1 MITVYHLKNSRSTR
15 VLWLLEELCLEY
27 QVEYFQRDAGMRA
40 PAAMQTIDGLGRSP
54 IVRIDGEV
62 LGESGAIID
71 LILRRYPKSALAPM
85 DGDPDFS
92 AYLFFLH
99 YAEGSLSTIVI
110 PLLVNRLIPGEGV
123 RTGIVVDF
131 LRAEADRHLD
141 YVERKLSG
149 RAFIAGDRFTG
160 ADIQMAPMLQYA
172 GMIDLLGKR
181 PAIHAYLEKVLARPA
196 YQAALKHG

>member
-15 VLWLLEELCLEY
+15 VLWLLEELGLDY
-27 QVEYFQRDAGMRA
+27 QVEYFERDAGMRA
-40 PAAMQTIDGLGRSP
+40 PAAMKDIDGLGRSP

-71 LILRRYPKSALAPM
+71 LILRRHPKSALAPM

-92 AYLFFLH
+92 EYLFFLH

-110 PLLVNRLIPGEGV
+110 PLLVNKLIPGGGERG
-123 RTGIVVDF
+123 GIVVDF
-131 LRAEADRHLD
+131 LRPEADRHLD
-141 YVERKLSG
+141 FVERKLSG

-172 GMIDLLGKR
+172 GMVDLLGTR
-181 PAIHAYLEKVLARPA
+181 PAIHAYLEKVLTRPA
-196 YQAALKHG
+196 FKSALKHG

>member
-15 VLWLLEELCLEY
+15 VLWLLEELGLDY
-27 QVEYFQRDAGMRA
+27 QVEYFERDAGMRA
-40 PAAMQTIDGLGRSP
+40 PDAMKAIDGLGRSP
-54 IVRIDGEV
+54 IVRFDADV

-92 AYLFFLH
+92 EYLFFLH

-110 PLLVNRLIPGEGV
+110 PLLVNRLIPGGGARGGV
-123 RTGIVVDF
+123 IVDF
-131 LRAEADRHLD
+131 LRPEADRHLD
-141 YVERKLSG
+141 FVERKLSG
-149 RAFIAGDRFTG
+149 REYIAGDRFTG

-172 GMIDLLGKR
+172 GMVDLLGER
-181 PAIHAYLEKVLARPA
+181 PGIHAYLERVLSRPA
-196 YQAALKHG
+196 FKSALKHG

>member
-15 VLWLLEELCLEY
+15 VLWLLEELGLKY
-27 QVEYFQRDAGMRA
+27 QVEYFERDPGMRA
-40 PAAMQTIDGLGRSP
+40 PAAMKAIDGLGRSP
-54 IVRIDGEV
+54 IARVDGQV

-71 LILRRYPKSALAPM
+71 LILRRHPDSTLAPG

-92 AYLFFLH
+92 EYVFFLH

-110 PLLVNRLIPGEGV
+110 PLLVNRLIPGEGA
-123 RTGIVVDF
+123 RDGIIVDF
-131 LRAEADRHLD
+131 LRPEADRHLD
-141 YVERKLSG
+141 FVERKLSG

-181 PAIHAYLEKVLARPA
+181 PAIHAWLEKVLSRPA